1 MLSIE
6 KITEARNLI
15 LFDRI
20 RPPATI
26 HDSTNRP
33 CGHAEQTY
41 SIGTTMAKIKTVYT
55 CSFCGF
61 QSPKWL
67 GKCPDCDQW
76 NSFYEEKNP
85 ARKSASKPAD
95 GPAPLALHTIAAQQ
109 DDRTPIG
116 ISELDR
122 VLGGGLVKGAVVLIG
137 GDPGIGKS
145 TLVLQALTKLS
156 EAGHK
161 VLYVSGEESARQIRM
176 RAERLGRLPEN
187 VLILAET
194 SLEQIDAHIN
204 ECKPDMIVIDSVQ
217 TVYSPDLES
226 APGSVSQLREISSHL
241 IQHAKRTDTATFLVG
256 HVTKDGAI
264 AGPRVLEHMVDTVL
278 YFEGDRGHSYR
289 ILRAVKNRFG
299 STDEIGIFEMS
310 SSGLIEVASP
320 SELFISERSNQTP
333 GSAVVPSIEGTR
345 PILIEIQALV
355 APSPLA
361 MPRRTA
367 IGIDQNKTSLL
378 IAVLEKKIGV
388 KLFNQDVFINVAG
401 GVRVNEPAVDLG
413 IVAAIISSRLDQLV
427 PADMVL
433 CGEVGLTG
441 EVRAVS
447 QISMRINEAARLGF
461 KRCILPEGSRKNI
474 SEKHA
479 IECIS
484 VTSIQD
490 MVDYVF
496 KLK

>member
-1 MLSIE
+1 
-6 KITEARNLI
+6 
-15 LFDRI
+15 
-20 RPPATI
+20 
-26 HDSTNRP
+26 
-33 CGHAEQTY
+33 
-41 SIGTTMAKIKTVYT
+41 MAKIKTVYT
-55 CSFCGF
+55 CSFCGS

-67 GKCPDCDQW
+67 GNCPDCDQW
-76 NSFYEEKNP
+76 NTFYEEKQP
-85 ARKSASKPAD
+85 VKQSGSRSATGA
-95 GPAPLALHTIAAQQ
+95 APVALHTITAQQ
-109 DDRTPIG
+109 DDRTPTG

-122 VLGGGLVKGAVVLIG
+122 VLGGGLVPGAVILIG

-156 EAGHK
+156 EAGRK

-176 RAERLGRLPEN
+176 RAERLGPLPEN

-194 SLEQIDAHIN
+194 SLEHISTHIN
-204 ECKPDMIVIDSVQ
+204 ECEPSVLVIDSVQ
-217 TVYSPDLES
+217 TVYSPELES
-226 APGSVSQLREISSHL
+226 APGSVSQLRETSSRL
-241 IQHAKRTDTATFLVG
+241 IQLAKRTDTTTFLIG

-278 YFEGDRGHSYR
+278 YFEGDRGHNYR

-299 STDEIGIFEMS
+299 STDEIGVFEMS
-310 SSGLIEVASP
+310 STGLVEVASP
-320 SELFISERSNQTP
+320 SELFISERTKQSP
-333 GSAVVPSIEGTR
+333 GSAIVPSIEGTR

-355 APSPLA
+355 APTPLA

-367 IGIDQNKTSLL
+367 IGIDQNRTSIL

-401 GVRVNEPAVDLG
+401 GIRVNEPAVDLG
-413 IVAAIISSRLDQLV
+413 IVAAIISSRLDQQV

-447 QISMRINEAARLGF
+447 QVSARINEAARLGF
-461 KRCILPEGSRKNI
+461 KRCILPEGSQKNI
-474 SEKHA
+474 AGKHA

-484 VTSIQD
+484 VNSVQN
-490 MVDYVF
+490 MVDYIF
-496 KLK
+496 KLR

>member
-1 MLSIE
+1 
-6 KITEARNLI
+6 
-15 LFDRI
+15 
-20 RPPATI
+20 
-26 HDSTNRP
+26 
-33 CGHAEQTY
+33 
-41 SIGTTMAKIKTVYT
+41 
-55 CSFCGF
+55 
-61 QSPKWL
+61 
-67 GKCPDCDQW
+67 
-76 NSFYEEKNP
+76 
-85 ARKSASKPAD
+85 
-95 GPAPLALHTIAAQQ
+95 
-109 DDRTPIG
+109 
-116 ISELDR
+116 
-122 VLGGGLVKGAVVLIG
+122 
-137 GDPGIGKS
+137 
-145 TLVLQALTKLS
+145 
-156 EAGHK
+156 
-161 VLYVSGEESARQIRM
+161 
-176 RAERLGRLPEN
+176 
-187 VLILAET
+187 
-194 SLEQIDAHIN
+194 
-204 ECKPDMIVIDSVQ
+204 
-217 TVYSPDLES
+217 
-226 APGSVSQLREISSHL
+226 
-241 IQHAKRTDTATFLVG
+241 LVG

-310 SSGLIEVASP
+310 SNGLIEVASP

-333 GSAVVPSIEGTR
+333 GSAIVPSIEGTR

-413 IVAAIISSRLDQLV
+413 IVAAIISSRLDQQV

-447 QISMRINEAARLGF
+447 QISVRINEAARLGF

-474 SEKHA
+474 SEKHT

>member
-1 MLSIE
+1 
-6 KITEARNLI
+6 
-15 LFDRI
+15 
-20 RPPATI
+20 
-26 HDSTNRP
+26 
-33 CGHAEQTY
+33 
-41 SIGTTMAKIKTVYT
+41 MAKIKTIYT
-55 CSFCGF
+55 CSFCGT

-76 NSFYEEKNP
+76 NTFYEEKQSATQNGS
-85 ARKSASKPAD
+85 RSASGAV
-95 GPAPLALHTIAAQQ
+95 PLALHTIAAQQ
-109 DDRTPIG
+109 DDRTPTG

-122 VLGGGLVKGAVVLIG
+122 VLGGGLVPGAVILIG

-156 EAGHK
+156 EAGRK
-161 VLYVSGEESARQIRM
+161 VLYVTGEESARQIRM

-194 SLEQIDAHIN
+194 SLEHIN
-204 ECKPDMIVIDSVQ
+204 SHISECKPSVLVIDSVQ
-217 TVYSPDLES
+217 TVYSPELES
-226 APGSVSQLREISSHL
+226 APGSVSQLRETSSRL
-241 IQHAKRTDTATFLVG
+241 IQHAKRTDTATFLIG

-299 STDEIGIFEMS
+299 STDEIGVFEMS
-310 SSGLIEVASP
+310 STGLVEVTSP
-320 SELFISERSNQTP
+320 SELFISERSNQSP
-333 GSAVVPSIEGTR
+333 GSAVVPSMEGTR

-355 APSPLA
+355 APTPLS

-401 GVRVNEPAVDLG
+401 GIRVNEPAVDLG
-413 IVAAIISSRLDQLV
+413 IVAAIISSRLDQQV
-427 PADMVL
+427 PADMVM

-441 EVRAVS
+441 EVRAISQVS
-447 QISMRINEAARLGF
+447 TRINEAARLGF
-461 KRCILPEGSRKNI
+461 KRCLVPEASRKNI
-474 SEKHA
+474 TGKHA

-484 VTSIQD
+484 VSSVQN
-490 MVDYVF
+490 MVDYIF
-496 KLK
+496 KLR

>member
-1 MLSIE
+1 
-6 KITEARNLI
+6 
-15 LFDRI
+15 
-20 RPPATI
+20 
-26 HDSTNRP
+26 
-33 CGHAEQTY
+33 
-41 SIGTTMAKIKTVYT
+41 MAKEKTVHT

-61 QSPKWL
+61 QSAKWL

-76 NSFYEEKNP
+76 NTFYEEKRP
-85 ARKSASKPAD
+85 TRRSASHAT
-95 GPAPLALHTIAAQQ
+95 GGSEPLVLSAIATQQ
-109 DDRTPIG
+109 DARTPTGIG
-116 ISELDR
+116 ELDR
-122 VLGGGLVKGAVVLIG
+122 VLGGGLVPGAVVLIG

-145 TLVLQALTKLS
+145 TLVLQALTRLS
-156 EAGHK
+156 EAGRK

-176 RAERLGRLPEN
+176 RAERLGPLPEN

-194 SLEQIDAHIN
+194 SLENISEHIS
-204 ECKPDMIVIDSVQ
+204 ECKPDMLVIDSVQ
-217 TVYSPDLES
+217 TVYSSDLES
-226 APGSVSQLREISSHL
+226 APGSVSQLREASARI
-241 IQHAKRTDTATFLVG
+241 IQQAKQTDTATFLIG

-299 STDEIGIFEMS
+299 STDEIGVFEMS
-310 SSGLIEVASP
+310 ATGLVEVSSP
-320 SELFISERSNQTP
+320 SELFLSGRRSQAP

-355 APSPLA
+355 APTPLA

-378 IAVLEKKIGV
+378 IAVLEKKIGL
-388 KLFNQDVFINVAG
+388 KLFNQDVFVNVAG

-413 IVAAIISSRLDQLV
+413 IMAAIISSRLDQQV
-427 PADMVL
+427 PYDMVL

-447 QISMRINEAARLGF
+447 QIGTRINEAARLGF
-461 KRCILPEGSRKNI
+461 KRCVLPESSKKSITDRHG
-474 SEKHA
+474 
-479 IECIS
+479 IECICAGS
-484 VTSIQD
+484 VQD
-490 MVDYVF
+490 MVDYIF
-496 KLK
+496 KLR

>member
-1 MLSIE
+1 
-6 KITEARNLI
+6 
-15 LFDRI
+15 
-20 RPPATI
+20 
-26 HDSTNRP
+26 
-33 CGHAEQTY
+33 
-41 SIGTTMAKIKTVYT
+41 
-55 CSFCGF
+55 
-61 QSPKWL
+61 
-67 GKCPDCDQW
+67 
-76 NSFYEEKNP
+76 
-85 ARKSASKPAD
+85 
-95 GPAPLALHTIAAQQ
+95 
-109 DDRTPIG
+109 
-116 ISELDR
+116 
-122 VLGGGLVKGAVVLIG
+122 
-137 GDPGIGKS
+137 
-145 TLVLQALTKLS
+145 
-156 EAGHK
+156 
-161 VLYVSGEESARQIRM
+161 
-176 RAERLGRLPEN
+176 
-187 VLILAET
+187 
-194 SLEQIDAHIN
+194 
-204 ECKPDMIVIDSVQ
+204 
-217 TVYSPDLES
+217 
-226 APGSVSQLREISSHL
+226 
-241 IQHAKRTDTATFLVG
+241 
-256 HVTKDGAI
+256 
-264 AGPRVLEHMVDTVL
+264 MVDTVL

-310 SSGLIEVASP
+310 SNGLIEVASP